1 MKWRGWI
8 VALHRDMGYFFTGA
22 LLLYAVSGLAV
33 NHVDDWNPS
42 FVIERRAVTLDLPSE
57 ASQVTERAV
66 LANLEPLG
74 EASNLRGFDF
84 PSASRVKIY
93 LKDGSI
99 VAHLSDGQGEYETI
113 RRRPLLYQVNTLHL
127 NPAKWWKVFSD
138 VFAASLILIAA
149 TGLFVAR
156 GRHGL
161 AGRGKWFVGAGLV
174 APLAAMILFSG

>member
-74 EASNLRGFDF
+74 EAGNLRGFDF
-84 PSASRVKIY
+84 PVAARDQRRGLRRLHVEVPALTPHPGTLGSAR
-93 LKDGSI
+93 
-99 VAHLSDGQGEYETI
+99 
-113 RRRPLLYQVNTLHL
+113 
-127 NPAKWWKVFSD
+127 
-138 VFAASLILIAA
+138 AA
-149 TGLFVAR
+149 R
-156 GRHGL
+156 
-161 AGRGKWFVGAGLV
+161 
-174 APLAAMILFSG
+174 